1 MYLNL
6 EYFCFV
12 LLVYINY
19 VILVVKLICNISK
32 EELKIVFEFFEILFS
47 FNLLCIINNKVV
59 VDF

>member
-12 LLVYINY
+12 LLIYINY
-19 VILVVKLICNISK
+19 VILVVKFICNISK

-47 FNLLCIINNKVV
+47 FNLLCYYK
-59 VDF
+59 